1 MRYVYIFSI
10 VFPMDPNINRPNE
23 TQPTP
28 APGSA
33 PQNGPVPEPRLA
45 DSDVDPI
52 GEILNNDGNKQESD
66 DEVKKNGI
74 KSLLSTILILV
85 IAPIIALALTAFVF
99 QSYEVDGPSMETTL
113 QNKDRLIVYKLPKTL
128 SKISRN
134 PYVPNRG
141 DVVIFTRHDNFEFG
155 TQGDRQLIK
164 RVIGLPGETVVIKNN
179 VVKVFN
185 EQNPDGLEPD
195 KADYGKVITNTEGD
209 INLKVPENSIFVL
222 GDNRPQSQDSRAF
235 GPVPLDDLVGKLAL
249 RVYPFSKSESF

>member
-1 MRYVYIFSI
+1 MQIFSI
-10 VFPMDPNINRPNE
+10 VFPMEPNINKPDQMSSTGN
-23 TQPTP
+23 T
-28 APGSA
+28 
-33 PQNGPVPEPRLA
+33 PQNGPVPEPKLA

-52 GEILNNDGNKQESD
+52 GEILNNDGKKQESD
-66 DEVKKNGI
+66 EEVKKNGI

-164 RVIGLPGETVVIKNN
+164 RVIALPGETVVIKNN

-185 EQNPDGLEPD
+185 EQNPDGIEPD

-249 RVYPFSKSESF
+249 RVYPFSQSESF